1 VTAWLRLLPPW
12 LWWLM
17 ALMVVAGA
25 QQWRVAGL
33 QDDLTRLQ
41 TDWATERA
49 DLASQAAES
58 ERNARAEEQRR
69 QTAIEGI
76 RRDAQEQIAAV
87 AADAA
92 AADDAAS
99 RLRARVAKLSR
110 RPAICA
116 GSSGGGQATDPA
128 RDLFAVML
136 SRLDEASGGIAEFA
150 DRSRAA
156 GLTCQSSYESLDA
169 RHSSAN

>member
-1 VTAWLRLLPPW
+1 MIALLKQYK
-12 LWWLM
+12 LIAAGAAVLALM
-17 ALMVVAGA
+17 ALSAAGA
-25 QQWRVAGL
+25 WQWQGNRYQARISKLEAGY
-33 QDDLTRLQ
+33 
-41 TDWATERA
+41 
-49 DLASQAAES
+49 AES
-58 ERNARAEEQRR
+58 ARKAEARARSEEQRR

-110 RPAICA
+110 RPASCA
-116 GSSGGGQATDPA
+116 GTADGGDAADPA
-128 RDLFAVML
+128 RDLLAVML

-156 GLTCQSSYESLDA
+156 GLTCQVSYDA
-169 RHSSAN
+169 VKGN